1 MQNTGMQVLKIFH
14 QSIFGHNKEAGIIS
28 AADVWKKLSKRYAKG
43 SSGNVYGF
51 VEGSWEG
58 SIFNTVEYPA
68 LKSNP
73 NIENIFT
80 ELFKN
85 GGN

>member
-1 MQNTGMQVLKIFH
+1 M
-14 QSIFGHNKEAGIIS
+14 SE
-28 AADVWKKLSKRYAKG
+28 RYAKG

-80 ELFKN
+80 Y
-85 GGN
+85 

>member
-1 MQNTGMQVLKIFH
+1 M
-14 QSIFGHNKEAGIIS
+14 SE
-28 AADVWKKLSKRYAKG
+28 RYAKG

-73 NIENIFT
+73 NIENIFIGIYKNEKLIYLISIPGVVTVLNSCRVPSSSKT
-80 ELFKN
+80 E
-85 GGN
+85 